1 MNNFERLVRA
11 AVIGTLRD
19 TASAPSLA
27 AIAAALDAP
36 ESAVSAALHALAAAH
51 RLVLIPGTD
60 SVWMAHPFS
69 GVPTDFVV
77 TINGR
82 RWFANCVW
90 DGLAILALLG
100 DGALATHSPAT
111 GDPIVFE
118 VSPGKVRGDALV
130 HFLVPARRFWEDIGF
145 T

>member
-1 MNNFERLVRA
+1 MNSFERLVRA

-19 TASAPSLA
+19 TSSAPSA
-27 AIAAALDAP
+27 AVIADSLGAQI
-36 ESAVSAALHALAAAH
+36 SAVSAALHALADERHLA
-51 RLVLIPGTD
+51 LIPGTD

-69 GVPTDFVV
+69 GVPTDFIV
-77 TINGR
+77 TISGR

-100 DGALATHSPAT
+100 DGRLETHSPLT
-111 GDPIVFE
+111 GDPISFG
-118 VSPGKVRGDALV
+118 VSAGKVRGEALV

>member
-19 TASAPSLA
+19 SASAPSLV
-27 AIAAALDAP
+27 AIAGALDAP
-36 ESAVSAALHALAAAH
+36 ESAVSVALHALADAH
-51 RLVLIPGTD
+51 RLVLVPGTD

-118 VSPGKVRGDALV
+118 VSAGKVRGDALV